1 MTGLDIAIVITVL
14 LAATI
19 GFWRGILR
27 PIIGIAGFFTG
38 LVLAA
43 AWYRP
48 LADALWPNEG
58 IWASVVSYLIILLVV
73 LVLTSVVAGVVS
85 RTVHATPFGI
95 VDRVIGLV
103 VAFLLAVA
111 AWIVLLALI
120 LALAP
125 GYSTAISQSLL
136 APLLLRMLA
145 DTGPSL
151 SDVAMHF

>member
-27 PIIGIAGFFTG
+27 SIIGIAGFFAG

-58 IWASVVSYLIILLVV
+58 TWASVVSYLIILLAI
-73 LVLTSVVAGVVS
+73 LVLTGIIAGVVS

-95 VDRVIGLV
+95 VDRVIGFA

-111 AWIVLLALI
+111 AWIVLLALV

-125 GYSTAISQSLL
+125 GSSTTISQSFL
-136 APLLLRMLA
+136 AHLLLSMLA
-145 DTGPSL
+145 DTSPAL
-151 SDVAMHF
+151 SNVTMYF